1 MVQSS
6 EKNNDPPDIEPTVQ
20 GPPQL
25 QESCFSTNKIDKL
38 ENEEARRRER
48 KREDKS
54 IKVKN
59 KLESSLE
66 TRPLT
71 EEKVSIQREW
81 NREVT
86 KSLKRWRMKL
96 KDPP

>member
-1 MVQSS
+1 M
-6 EKNNDPPDIEPTVQ
+6 
-20 GPPQL
+20 
-25 QESCFSTNKIDKL
+25 DKS
-38 ENEEARRRER
+38 ENEEARRKER
-48 KREDKS
+48 RREDKS

-66 TRPLT
+66 KRPLT
-71 EEKVSIQREW
+71 EDKVLIQREW